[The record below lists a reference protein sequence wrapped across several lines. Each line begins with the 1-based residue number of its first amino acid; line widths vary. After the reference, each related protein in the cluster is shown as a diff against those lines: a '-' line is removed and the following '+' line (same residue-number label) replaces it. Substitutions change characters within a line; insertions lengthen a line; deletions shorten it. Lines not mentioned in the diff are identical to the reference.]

1 MNYLS
6 IYYHIFNISMNIMN
20 IMNIITINKFNNNLK
35 KRHVTLLFQLSFF
48 SNIDDK
54 FINNNTKHIIN
65 VKYINRKQ
73 VNVLLK
79 YIKYKINVIPI
90 TYWMSNNEKLELLD
104 CQINNNIITKQ
115 MIILDIENARF
126 DNNYTCRYSCEKR

>member
-1 MNYLS
+1 
-6 IYYHIFNISMNIMN
+6 
-20 IMNIITINKFNNNLK
+20 MNIITINKFNNNLK